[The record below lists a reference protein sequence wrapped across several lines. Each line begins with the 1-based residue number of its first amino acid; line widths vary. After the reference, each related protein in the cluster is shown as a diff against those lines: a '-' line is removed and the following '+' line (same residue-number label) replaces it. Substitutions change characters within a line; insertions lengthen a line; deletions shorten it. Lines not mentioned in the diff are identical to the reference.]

1 MNNITRKADATE
13 IETSIQLLNKYVN
26 NEIIKPVISVLE
38 ELKKDPD
45 NESLIVKLADTLNT
59 IGVMQG
65 AVLTYAPYISILIS
79 YDLFEDD

>member
-13 IETSIQLLNKYVN
+13 IETSIQLLNKYVD

>member
-26 NEIIKPVISVLE
+26 NEIMKPVISVLE

-59 IGVMQG
+59 IGVMKG

>member
-26 NEIIKPVISVLE
+26 DEIIKPVISVLE

-59 IGVMQG
+59 IGVMKG
-65 AVLTYAPYISILIS
+65 AVLTYAPYICILIS